1 MLDRDREGVNL
12 MTTAGR
18 LAELMKE
25 ANITSAKQLAVLSKV
40 SQTMISKILRGESS
54 PTVTTIEMLC
64 AALNVTPSEFF
75 ASIDESEDDEVWALR
90 EELRQNPELNM
101 LFSTAKNATKADIL
115 KTVKILKTLKG
126 ED

>member
-1 MLDRDREGVNL
+1 